1 MKVGRL
7 LLWNYWWCWNTSLKL
22 KLPCSLASFFLTLM
36 FEIHMVALLFYWPAN
51 KYFFTSLRSNLDQ
64 EWCFPNQTATK
75 SFPGP
80 RLEHRGQ
87 HCPWLIFCSIAVD
100 VFAWI
105 AADRPFAFGA
115 PFNCRFIEVC
125 SGWEGW
131 DRPSDHWDYD
141 DVHEKNNNSYTEYND
156 YAYV

>member
-36 FEIHMVALLFYWPAN
+36 FEIHIVALLFYWPAN

-64 EWCFPNQTATK
+64 PKGHEIIPGTKIVTPRATL
-75 SFPGP
+75 SVI
-80 RLEHRGQ
+80 
-87 HCPWLIFCSIAVD
+87 IFCSIAVD

-131 DRPSDHWDYD
+131 DRPTDHWDYD